1 MNALHR
7 DYPIPPLRRDIAVLS
22 MEDNGELL
30 TVLYDRAGYAEEPMT
45 LYASVLPILEMANGI
60 ATAREL
66 SASITEQTGE
76 ILSAESLLEFFSVV
90 DTAGFLDSPG
100 FRARK
105 EQKDREFLLSP
116 VREAACAGS
125 SYVDNAAGLTA
136 FLDTVMQSAD
146 DYSIAGNARAIVV
159 PHIDLR
165 VGAET
170 YAPAYRALRDSDA
183 DLFVIFG
190 TSHYG
195 WQDLFLL
202 TEKNFRTPLGMVQT
216 DTALIQDIRSRL
228 PFELSNDDLA
238 HRDEHSIEFQ
248 LLFLQHLF
256 RDRPFTV
263 LPILVTSFHSFVAKK
278 IYPANSGKFRHFI
291 DALRSSID
299 ASGRKVV
306 FIASA
311 DMAHVGKKFGDDFA
325 AESLLDALVQED
337 AEVLKNAVAV
347 DTSGFFSGIAEVG
360 DRRRICGLPPV
371 YSMLE
376 AVRPR
381 RGELLQYRQWH
392 EQETES
398 AVTYASLA
406 YYD

>member
-1 MNALHR
+1 MLHI
-7 DYPIPPLRRDIAVLS
+7 DQPVPPLRRDIDILS
-22 MEDNGELL
+22 MEDNGEVLA
-30 TVLYDRAGYAEEPMT
+30 VLYDRAGYAEEPMT
-45 LYASVLPILEMANGI
+45 LYVSVMSILEMADGVASVRDL
-60 ATAREL
+60 ATSI
-66 SASITEQTGE
+66 SAQTGE
-76 ILSAESLLEFFSVV
+76 TLSAESLLEFFSVV
-90 DTAGFLDSPG
+90 EKGGFLDSPS

-105 EQKDREFLLSP
+105 EQKDREFFLSP
-116 VREAACAGS
+116 VREPACAGS
-125 SYVDNAAGLTA
+125 SYADNAAKLTA
-136 FLDTVMQSAD
+136 FLDTVMKSAD
-146 DYSIAGNARAIVV
+146 NHPVAGNARAIVA

-183 DLFVIFG
+183 DVFVIFG

-216 DTALIQDIRSRL
+216 DTALVQDIRKRL
-228 PFELSNDDLA
+228 PFELCTDDLA

-256 RDRPFTV
+256 GDRPFTV
-263 LPILVTSFHSFVAKK
+263 LPILVTSFHSFVEKK
-278 IYPANSGKFRHFI
+278 MFPNNSGKFRHFI
-291 DALRSSID
+291 DALRESID
-299 ASGRKVV
+299 ASGKKAA

-311 DMAHVGKKFGDDFA
+311 DMAHVGKKFGDEFSA
-325 AESLLDALVQED
+325 ASLLDTLARED
-337 AEVLKNAVAV
+337 ADILKNAAAV
-347 DTSGFFSGIAEVG
+347 DTPGFFSGIAGVN
-360 DRRRICGLPPV
+360 DCRRICGLPPV

-381 RGELLQYRQWH
+381 RGEVLDYRQWH
-392 EQETES
+392 EKETES
-398 AVTYASLA
+398 AVTFASLA

>member
-1 MNALHR
+1 MTIHI
-7 DYPIPPLRRDIAVLS
+7 DYPVPPLRRDITVLS
-22 MEDNGELL
+22 MEEGGEML

-45 LYASVLPILEMANGI
+45 LYASVMPILEMADGI
-60 ATAREL
+60 ASVREL
-66 SASITEQTGE
+66 AASISTQTGE
-76 ILSAESLLEFFSVV
+76 ALSAESLLEFFSAVE
-90 DTAGFLDSPG
+90 TAGFLDSPA

-105 EQKDREFLLSP
+105 EQKDREFFLSP

-125 SYVDNAAGLTA
+125 SYADDAAGLTA
-136 FLDTVMQSAD
+136 FLDTVMQSAENFPV
-146 DYSIAGNARAIVV
+146 AGNARAIVA

-170 YAPAYRALRDSDA
+170 YAPAYRALRDSEA

-216 DTALIQDIRSRL
+216 DTALIQDIRKRL

-263 LPILVTSFHSFVAKK
+263 LPILVTSFHSFVEKK
-278 IYPANSGKFRHFI
+278 MYPTNSGKFRHFI
-291 DALRSSID
+291 DALRQSID
-299 ASGRKVV
+299 ASGRKAA

-311 DMAHVGKKFGDDFA
+311 DMAHVGKKFGDDFP
-325 AESLLDALVQED
+325 AESLLETLARED
-337 AEVLKNAVAV
+337 ADILKNAAAV
-347 DTSGFFSGIAEVG
+347 DTSEFFSGIAGVG
-360 DRRRICGLPPV
+360 DCRRICGLPPV

-381 RGELLQYRQWH
+381 RGEVLDYRQWH
-392 EQETES
+392 ERETES

-406 YYD
+406 YFD